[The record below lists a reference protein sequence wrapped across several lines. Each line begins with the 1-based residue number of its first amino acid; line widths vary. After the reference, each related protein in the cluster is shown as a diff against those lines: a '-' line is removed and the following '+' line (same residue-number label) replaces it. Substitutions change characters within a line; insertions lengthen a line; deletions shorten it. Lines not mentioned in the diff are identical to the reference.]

1 MIRSFTLI
9 CVMLFLVSGFYDYQI
24 THKVAVIDQQIS
36 DLRTQAADTRNDSK
50 MLQTEWSWLNR
61 PDRLQPFAAQFLS
74 LQQIAPTQ
82 YVPIEQLAQRLPA
95 AGPPPVTALQ
105 LAENEA
111 AATTKAIET
120 KLAQTNPPAPAPA
133 PPIQIAAAP
142 APAPKLVAAPLYA
155 PTLVAALTTRKIQP
169 AAAPSPSDKPAR
181 GSGPVHAAAPT
192 ALAAKSAGSSAG
204 LSGAARALLA
214 ANQPVAVRPKPNT
227 ARVISHSDLAEAKLL
242 AHHLPPA
249 APMSSAPMP
258 STPIMMAENQPSRA
272 AAPRSLSALGEASN
286 ESRLPAPVAVSNVA
300 WRSDQ

>member
-120 KLAQTNPPAPAPA
+120 KLAQTNPPAPAAA

-142 APAPKLVAAPLYA
+142 APKVVAAPPHA
-155 PTLVAALTTRKIQP
+155 PTLVADLTTRKIQP
-169 AAAPSPSDKPAR
+169 ASAPSLSDKPAR
-181 GSGPVHAAAPT
+181 GSGPVHATAPT
-192 ALAAKSAGSSAG
+192 ALAAKSAGPSAG
-204 LSGAARALLA
+204 LSGAARTLLA
-214 ANQPVAVRPKPNT
+214 SDQAARPAAVRPKLNAT
-227 ARVISHSDLAEAKLL
+227 RVISHSDLAEAKLL

-249 APMSSAPMP
+249 APMPSAP
-258 STPIMMAENQPSRA
+258 IMVADNQRA

-300 WRSDQ
+300 WHGDQ